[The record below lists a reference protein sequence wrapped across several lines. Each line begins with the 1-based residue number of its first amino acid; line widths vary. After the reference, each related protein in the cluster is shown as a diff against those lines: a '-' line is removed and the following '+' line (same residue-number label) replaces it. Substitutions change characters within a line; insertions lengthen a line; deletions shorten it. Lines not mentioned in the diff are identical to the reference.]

1 MTNDSSQDIPTPDES
16 GIRLSP
22 SVYAV
27 RVGGETVASY
37 YDILDAI
44 EASKAIGHK
53 AGAEVVRIDGRGE
66 VLMQRAAE
74 DPRREV
80 FSHREAER
88 RERRMSMQ
96 TVARLLRSAS

>member
-1 MTNDSSQDIPTPDES
+1 MDNIPIPSES

-22 SVYAV
+22 VYAV
-27 RVGGETVASY
+27 RVSGSVVAT
-37 YDILDAI
+37 YDDLLDAI
-44 EASKAIGHK
+44 DRSKWLGV
-53 AGAEVVRIDGRGE
+53 GAEVVRTHDGE
-66 VLMQRAAE
+66 MMQRTVAN
-74 DPRREV
+74 PLREV

>member
-1 MTNDSSQDIPTPDES
+1 MDTSPQDIPIPSES
-16 GIRLSP
+16 GIRLSAP
-22 SVYAV
+22 VYAV

-44 EASKAIGHK
+44 DASKAIGHK
-53 AGAEVVRIDGRGE
+53 AGAEVVRINDRGE

-74 DPRREV
+74 DPRREA

-88 RERRMSMQ
+88 RERRVSMQ